1 MLQAQSSQTPALVRS
16 LRREALVCLAWSA
29 TLLSLYAFVR
39 LYLLAGWN
47 APTAYENAGV
57 ALVLVA
63 LTAWRMGR
71 AFGRLVV
78 KPLASA
84 AESLNQLPDRPATRL
99 PAAPY
104 REFEP
109 LHDALE
115 FVRSRFVH
123 AVNELVHKE
132 EQIGELQSLQ
142 RLSNIGPADLEKGR
156 SLPFI
161 QLGGGAAH
169 DMVARL
175 APTLQWTA
183 ATPALQQ
190 FLGWS
195 FAELHGKSFLDL
207 VHAADAQR
215 IEGVF
220 SDIVQKGE
228 GHNVTFR
235 VVSRRGSEHHVQMDV
250 LVRYTDEGEPLHL
263 RCHLIDITARVRMD
277 QELRQRTEQLSQA
290 NHRLRRINRDLEHL
304 KESYRDLYHHSP
316 VLYFSLDAQGHF
328 VACNETMVRTLGYR
342 RDELTGRPYTIL
354 LTRESAA
361 RFLADPEVYQRPGET
376 QMETQWVKQNGQ
388 VIDIWVR
395 SLPTHDRKGGFL
407 RTRSVA
413 QDVTE
418 RKRLADELR
427 HQAEQLRRANEEL
440 LRINHEL
447 DDFTYVVSH
456 DLKEP
461 LRTLNAFSTLLD
473 QDYRP
478 RLDGDAHEYLGYLTQ
493 ASNRMSS
500 LIDDLLILSRA
511 GRITNT
517 MHPIHLETLVENA
530 RLDLADLVARRNAVI
545 RVEPNLPAT
554 LADPQRLNELLLNLI
569 SNGLK
574 YNESLQPEIVVGCL
588 PPGANGE
595 AEGQVTFFVRD
606 NGIGIEPHYHDQIF
620 KIFRRLH
627 RREEYEG
634 TGAGLAICK
643 KIIEAHGGRIW
654 VESELGKGAT
664 FFFSLPAAGSGRDRP
679 EPTANGAAEN
689 GAAETLV
696 SEPTDGAAAAT

>member
-1 MLQAQSSQTPALVRS
+1 MTEEQPTTTPELERS
-16 LRREALVCLAWSA
+16 LRREALICVAWSA
-29 TLLSLYAFVR
+29 SFLAAYALVRAVLFSGGPSVIEAAFIALLLVGLVGWRLVR
-39 LYLLAGWN
+39 RFR
-47 APTAYENAGV
+47 
-57 ALVLVA
+57 ALVLNPVQAVA
-63 LTAWRMGR
+63 EGLTH
-71 AFGRLVV
+71 L
-78 KPLASA
+78 S
-84 AESLNQLPDRPATRL
+84 ERPATRL
-99 PAAPY
+99 IDVPCA
-104 REFEP
+104 EFEP
-109 LHDALE
+109 LRESLE
-115 FVRSRFVH
+115 FLRNRFLQALDEIVK
-123 AVNELVHKE
+123 KE

-142 RLSNIGPADLEKGR
+142 RQSNIGRADLETGR

-183 ATPALQQ
+183 ATPAMQQ

-195 FAELHGKSFLDL
+195 LAELHGKSFLDY
-207 VHAADAQR
+207 VHADDTER
-215 IEGVF
+215 IGGLFTEII
-220 SDIVQKGE
+220 DKGE

-235 VVSRRGSEHHVQMDV
+235 VLSRRGSEHHVQMDV

-316 VLYFSLDAQGHF
+316 VMYFSLDAGGNF
-328 VACNETMVRTLGYR
+328 VACNETLVRNLGYR
-342 RDELTGRPYTIL
+342 REELTGQPFTCL
-354 LTRESAA
+354 LTRELGE
-361 RFLADPEVYQRPGET
+361 RFRADLEAYQRPGET
-376 QMETQWVKQNGQ
+376 QMESQWVKKNGQ
-388 VIDIWVR
+388 VIDVWVR
-395 SLPTHDRKGGFL
+395 SVPTQDRKGRFL

-418 RKRLADELR
+418 RKRLADELAQ
-427 HQAEQLRRANEEL
+427 QAEQLRRANQEL

-473 QDYRP
+473 QDYRK
-478 RLDGDAHEYLGYLTQ
+478 RLNGEAREYLGYLTQ
-493 ASNRMSS
+493 ASNRMSA
-500 LIDDLLILSRA
+500 LIDDLLMLSRA

-517 MHPIHLETLVENA
+517 MQRCQPEELVEGA
-530 RLDLADLVARRNAVI
+530 RLDLADLVLRRNAIV
-545 RVEPNLPAT
+545 RVEPNLPVV
-554 LADPQRLNELLLNLI
+554 LADPQRLNELFQNLI

-574 YNESLQPEIVVGCL
+574 YNESARPEITVGMVA
-588 PPGANGE
+588 GGNGQ
-595 AEGQVTFFVRD
+595 ADTHVTLYVRD
-606 NGIGIEPHYHDQIF
+606 NGIGIEPRFHDQIF

-643 KIIEAHGGRIW
+643 KIIEAHGGKIW

-664 FFFSLPAAGSGRDRP
+664 FYFTLPRGDNVEALGGAPAADA
-679 EPTANGAAEN
+679 ANTDHAAEIE
-689 GAAETLV
+689 ADSLLSA
-696 SEPTDGAAAAT
+696 